1 MEEMKTIESEKRKH
15 ISMFVLNV
23 HKFYNIV
30 QNFFNHYSN
39 AFLILIHEFSKVSIL
54 IF

>member
-23 HKFYNIV
+23 HKFYNIA
-30 QNFFNHYSN
+30 QKNFNHSN
-39 AFLILIHEFSKVSIL
+39 AFLKLIHEFSKVSIL